1 MVEQMPL
8 TQRRLPF
15 LRSRIA
21 FLLIHIIGD
30 DEQLRMVQVI
40 GKPLALVCGP
50 FGCAGLFKGEP

>member
-30 DEQLRMVQVI
+30 DEQLWMV
-40 GKPLALVCGP
+40 
-50 FGCAGLFKGEP
+50 